1 MIWKLLIGKQKE
13 KTMQHSIE
21 TINFDKLRKLK
32 TYVKPPTYH
41 LQKDPGNGCYLD
53 PPGYPTY
60 FTRAIY
66 TQHGNHGRGPK
77 MVLFG
82 VVVDDGKISYENLRR
97 RLEELYVPLPFEH
110 PRVQCWIKAL
120 FTYFK
125 NCYLHPTETEYGRK
139 KTVIYPVPDYE
150 LKHFFDDERFSD
162 EWRKMEKASIAQYNK
177 ELQEERR
184 KICTVDNHSAVV
196 KIRRWYPDF
205 VPTDEMF
212 EANWRHQGDWWERF
226 DRNFT
231 PEECPGKYGAKHGQY
246 DWCQMCGW
254 RKSLDE

>member
-1 MIWKLLIGKQKE
+1 MFS
-13 KTMQHSIE
+13 H
-21 TINFDKLRKLK
+21 
-32 TYVKPPTYH
+32 
-41 LQKDPGNGCYLD
+41 
-53 PPGYPTY
+53 
-60 FTRAIY
+60 
-66 TQHGNHGRGPK
+66 
-77 MVLFG
+77 
-82 VVVDDGKISYENLRR
+82 
-97 RLEELYVPLPFEH
+97 
-110 PRVQCWIKAL
+110 
-120 FTYFK
+120 FK
-125 NCYLHPTETEYGRK
+125 NCYLHPTEMEYGRK
-139 KTVIYPVPDYE
+139 KTVIYPAPY
-150 LKHFFDDERFSD
+150 
-162 EWRKMEKASIAQYNK
+162 AQYNK